1 MRDIQNFLGA
11 KLCLIKKRKGV
22 SSKFCCPYGAP
33 TFSEGGV
40 DMLSSG
46 KFTVFVYVDGACVGD
61 GGSVTELNIL
71 WGISCSLLRC

>member
-1 MRDIQNFLGA
+1 M
-11 KLCLIKKRKGV
+11 KRKGV

-46 KFTVFVYVDGACVGD
+46 KFTVFLYVDGACVGD
-61 GGSVTELNIL
+61 GGSVTLT
-71 WGISCSLLRC
+71 